1 MKRQPVMNAIN
12 RCMFRSCVHVPT
24 RDVPPDLIRE
34 IVNEHVLLLMAARNG
49 FVLMMRSK
57 NGLLLLIMAARAHLD
72 RNVVSRKSLLLRHAT
87 EIQQIAGP
95 HNLQKTTRARCVSR

>member
-1 MKRQPVMNAIN
+1 VKRQPVMNAIN

-57 NGLLLLIMAARAHLD
+57 NGLLLLIMAARVD
-72 RNVVSRKSLLLRHAT
+72 DEVQKW
-87 EIQQIAGP
+87 IIASHYGCSGTP
-95 HNLQKTTRARCVSR
+95 GS